1 MSQFACVCRGS
12 HSQNAQ
18 CRPSLHRPGATLSEP
33 LLSEYDKTL
42 SLWPPQEVMET
53 TDTLF
58 QEVNNQQCDMLNA
71 SQSEGRRKKWGKSQV
86 SGVWLEIPLLDTE
99 SWRAAVAVGMCGCM
113 CESVCVDWQA
123 AQISHFNW

>member
-1 MSQFACVCRGS
+1 MA
-12 HSQNAQ
+12 
-18 CRPSLHRPGATLSEP
+18 
-33 LLSEYDKTL
+33 
-42 SLWPPQEVMET
+42 PQEVMET